1 MKKFFWYSLLFPF
14 VSLYCG
20 MSTVFA
26 APIPKE
32 EGMQLFQK
40 AVEQSRKASYFVE
53 SPSAFKN
60 CPDDSYWQIVG
71 DDGVLRRRLVS
82 YIPENEELTVIDN
95 GVGTY
100 VRFRDQWS
108 RVVGWTE
115 ELCRFDDLC
124 RGLDESVLEVSE
136 YDREDISIDGVP
148 VIQLS
153 IKNVQPEGRWS
164 ESIVLRRV
172 YLIRGDNSVIISR
185 KLFHGDATEPV
196 TAVSLPNP
204 NFNPTVEEDFF
215 DVPDIEM
222 PVTNSVSEVYTKL
235 LKQERLAARE
245 QELTELKAQQNST
258 KIKSFF
264 SYVGRFCMS
273 TGGVVLILILSV
285 IALGA
290 AWLLRRRK

>member
-1 MKKFFWYSLLFPF
+1 MKKLLNSSLILPVISIYF
-14 VSLYCG
+14 CTA
-20 MSTVFA
+20 TVFA
-26 APIPKE
+26 APILQE
-32 EGMQLFQK
+32 EGKQLFQR
-40 AVEQSRKASYFVE
+40 AVEQSRKASYVVE
-53 SPSAFKN
+53 IPSANKN
-60 CPDDSYWQIVG
+60 SPNNCYWQIVG
-71 DDGVLRRRLVS
+71 DDGILRRRS
-82 YIPENEELTVIDN
+82 MAYINGTEPIIVIDY

-172 YLIRGDNSVIISR
+172 YLIRGDNFVIISR
-185 KLFHGDATEPV
+185 KLFHGDATKPV

-245 QELTELKAQQNST
+245 QELTELKAKQNST
-258 KIKSFF
+258 KIKSLFAAG
-264 SYVGRFCMS
+264 GRFCMT

-285 IALGA
+285 LARGA
-290 AWLLRRRK
+290 AWLVRRRK

>member
-1 MKKFFWYSLLFPF
+1 MKKLLNSSLILPVISIYF
-14 VSLYCG
+14 CTA
-20 MSTVFA
+20 TVFA
-26 APIPKE
+26 APILQE
-32 EGMQLFQK
+32 EGKQLFQR
-40 AVEQSRKASYFVE
+40 AVEQSRKASYVVE
-53 SPSAFKN
+53 IPSANKN
-60 CPDDSYWQIVG
+60 SPNNCYWQIVG
-71 DDGVLRRRLVS
+71 DDGILRRRS
-82 YIPENEELTVIDN
+82 MAYINGTEPIIVIDN

-172 YLIRGDNSVIISR
+172 YLIRGDNFVIISR
-185 KLFHGDATEPV
+185 KLFHGDATKPV

-245 QELTELKAQQNST
+245 QELTELKAKQNST

-264 SYVGRFCMS
+264 SSVGRFCMS

-285 IALGA
+285 IALSA